1 MLPVPGLCW
10 LYPRLIHTDPAF
22 SFTNTVRSSFASL
35 LSALGVLASPKRSRQ
50 QVTTQMLKTTA
61 CRRLARRPPQ
71 MMRLG
76 IALLCGCLCTT
87 AQTAPPEVP
96 STENA
101 RQLAAE
107 HRWQDIALLL
117 GPLRSRSADQNFH
130 YAPPFAQAHRY
141 PDP

>member
-1 MLPVPGLCW
+1 
-10 LYPRLIHTDPAF
+10 
-22 SFTNTVRSSFASL
+22 
-35 LSALGVLASPKRSRQ
+35 
-50 QVTTQMLKTTA
+50 MLKTTA

-76 IALLCGCLCTT
+76 IVIALLCGCLCTT

-96 STENA
+96 STEKA

-117 GPLRSRSADQNFH
+117 GPLRSRSADQNF
-130 YAPPFAQAHRY
+130 YYGTALAQLERWQEAESAFQAGLRLAPH
-141 PDP
+141 DP